1 MTALRRRRGSEL
13 LPLLGRPVTAPDTFT
28 ETTTF
33 LLDGNFL
40 LSFPSLLHAP
50 KVQEVPK
57 SSLPEI
63 IPIEAF
69 DQNTPREGENLHR
82 KTFPQPSETFRRVQA
97 SLPTIYPTT
106 VSVTQG
112 VQNNNTNSNNENN
125 TSREC
130 EEQYSSSTDQETSDF
145 EDKTQKQDSHTP
157 LFPWL
162 SSEGE
167 DTFEPDAGRQVASA
181 GSLIGRSADSDIQS
195 PLPLL
200 LRRRKSYDQLR
211 PKSCLH
217 KRWRMLGDG
226 HKRTHKKIKVNSL
239 LTKLSDVEIHVDEY
253 IFLSCRDVLSTHSD
267 FFKAMFSSGMR
278 ESLEGKVTLHGPLAS
293 MFKVLYDYMHGE
305 ALQLTGD
312 NAQKVF
318 ETADFLQMTEAVDLC
333 IDYMQDNLDTK
344 NCLDALQLGE
354 IYTATRIKSVV
365 YSFIDD
371 EFVEKFMKI
380 TPFEFDG

>member
-1 MTALRRRRGSEL
+1 MTALRRRREL
-13 LPLLGRPVTAPDTFT
+13 LPLLGRPVTAPQTFT
-28 ETTTF
+28 ETTF
-33 LLDGNFL
+33 LLEGNFL
-40 LSFPSLLHAP
+40 LSIPSLLHAP
-50 KVQEVPK
+50 KVQEVTVPP

-63 IPIEAF
+63 IPIEAL
-69 DQNTPREGENLHR
+69 DQNAAGEGENSPR

-106 VSVTQG
+106 VNISQG
-112 VQNNNTNSNNENN
+112 VQNNNTDSNNENN
-125 TSREC
+125 INDEC
-130 EEQYSSSTDQETSDF
+130 EEPSSSADQETSDF
-145 EDKTQKQDSHTP
+145 EDETQKQDSHTP
-157 LFPWL
+157 QLPWL
-162 SSEGE
+162 YSESE
-167 DTFEPDAGRQVASA
+167 DTFEPDVGRKVVSAS
-181 GSLIGRSADSDIQS
+181 SLIRRGTDSDIQS
-195 PLPLL
+195 TLPLL

-226 HKRTHKKIKVNSL
+226 HKRTHGKIKVNSL
-239 LTKLSDVEIHVDEY
+239 LTKLPDVEIHVDEY
-253 IFLSCRDVLSTHSD
+253 IFLSCRDVLSAHSD

-278 ESLEGKVTLHGPLAS
+278 ESLEGRVTLHGPLAS

-305 ALQLTGD
+305 GLQLTGD

-318 ETADFLQMTEAVDLC
+318 ETADFLQMTEAVELC
-333 IDYMQDNLDTK
+333 IDYIQDNLDTK

-354 IYTATRIKSVV
+354 IYSATRIRSVV

>member
-1 MTALRRRRGSEL
+1 MATLRRRREL

-33 LLDGNFL
+33 LVEGNFL

-50 KVQEVPK
+50 KVQEVALPP

-63 IPIEAF
+63 IPIEAL
-69 DQNTPREGENLHR
+69 DQNGAEERDSTPR

-106 VSVTQG
+106 VNVAQQG
-112 VQNNNTNSNNENN
+112 QNSNTNSNSEND
-125 TSREC
+125 TSDER
-130 EEQYSSSTDQETSDF
+130 EEQSGSTDP
-145 EDKTQKQDSHTP
+145 EDSPTP
-157 LFPWL
+157 LLPWL
-162 SSEGE
+162 CNESE
-167 DTFEPDAGRQVASA
+167 DTFEPDVGRKVLSAS
-181 GSLIGRSADSDIQS
+181 SLIRGSTDSDVQS
-195 PLPLL
+195 QLPLV

-226 HKRTHKKIKVNSL
+226 RSYQKRTNGKITVNSL
-239 LTKLSDVEIHVDEY
+239 LTKLPDVEIHVDEH
-253 IFLSCRDVLSTHSD
+253 IFLSCREVLSAHSD
-267 FFKAMFSSGMR
+267 FFKAMFLSGMR
-278 ESLEGKVTLHGPLAS
+278 ESLEGKVMLHGPLAS

-305 ALQLTGD
+305 GLQLTGD

-333 IDYMQDNLDTK
+333 IDYIQDNLDTK

-354 IYTATRIKSVV
+354 IYSATRIKGVV